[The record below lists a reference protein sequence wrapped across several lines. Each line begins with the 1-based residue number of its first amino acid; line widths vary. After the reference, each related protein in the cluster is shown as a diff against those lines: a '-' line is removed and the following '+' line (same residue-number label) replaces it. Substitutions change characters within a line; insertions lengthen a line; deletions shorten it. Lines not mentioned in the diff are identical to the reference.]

1 MQQSQTAY
9 ANTQPKRL
17 TLFLHLRKTFKL
29 IGALITDRRIHLWR
43 KLLFG
48 LTIAFLLVLLLFPDI
63 LNETL
68 LSIALPVI
76 GTVTGIPID
85 AGFDWTAFAL
95 IIVHLFHFFPAELVA
110 EHYQNIF
117 R

>member
-1 MQQSQTAY
+1 MQQSQTLYRNA
-9 ANTQPKRL
+9 QPKRL
-17 TLFLHLRKTFKL
+17 TLFLHIRKTFKL
-29 IGALITDRRIHLWR
+29 IGALITDRRIPVWR
-43 KLLFG
+43 KLFFG

-68 LSIALPVI
+68 LSLAMPVV

-95 IIVHLFHFFPAELVA
+95 VIVNLLKFFPATLVA

>member
-1 MQQSQTAY
+1 MQQSQTLY
-9 ANTQPKRL
+9 RNEQPKRL

-29 IGALITDRRIHLWR
+29 IGALITDRRIPMWR
-43 KLLFG
+43 KLFFG
-48 LTIAFLLVLLLFPDI
+48 LTIAFLLVLLLFPDF

-68 LSIALPVI
+68 LSFALPVV
-76 GTVTGIPID
+76 GTITGIPID

-95 IIVHLFHFFPAELVA
+95 IIVHLFHLFPSELVA

-117 R
+117 M

>member
-1 MQQSQTAY
+1 MQQQALYTNA
-9 ANTQPKRL
+9 QPKRL
-17 TLFLHLRKTFKL
+17 KLLLHLRKTFQL
-29 IGALITDRRIHLWR
+29 IGALVTDRRIPVWR
-43 KLLFG
+43 KALFA
-48 LTIAFLLVLLLFPDI
+48 LTIAFLLILLLFPDI

-68 LSIALPVI
+68 LSVALPVV

-95 IIVHLFHFFPAELVA
+95 VMVNLLKFFPTELVA

-117 R
+117 L

>member
-1 MQQSQTAY
+1 MQQQQTVY
-9 ANTQPKRL
+9 ANAQPKRL
-17 TLFLHLRKTFKL
+17 KLFLHIRKTFKL
-29 IGALITDRRIHLWR
+29 ISSLITDGRIPVWR
-43 KLLFG
+43 KLLFA

-68 LSIALPVI
+68 LSIALPVF

-85 AGFDWTAFAL
+85 AGFDWATFAL
-95 IIVHLFHFFPAELVA
+95 VIVSLLKFFPAALVA

-117 R
+117 L

>member
-1 MQQSQTAY
+1 MQQSQTMY
-9 ANTQPKRL
+9 GNTQPKRL

-29 IGALITDRRIHLWR
+29 IGALITDRRIPVWR
-43 KLLFG
+43 KLVFAA
-48 LTIAFLLVLLLFPDI
+48 TIAFLLVLLLFPDI

-68 LSIALPVI
+68 LSIAMPIV

-85 AGFDWTAFAL
+85 AGFDWTAFA
-95 IIVHLFHFFPAELVA
+95 IVLVNLLKFFPPTLVA

-117 R
+117 L

>member
-1 MQQSQTAY
+1 MQQQALV
-9 ANTQPKRL
+9 ANAQPKRL
-17 TLFLHLRKTFKL
+17 KLFLHLRKTFKL
-29 IGALITDRRIHLWR
+29 IGALITDRRIAAWR
-43 KLLFG
+43 KLLFA

-68 LSIALPVI
+68 LSIAMPVV

-95 IIVHLFHFFPAELVA
+95 VMVNLLKFFPAELVA